1 MNCWPS
7 NPLVYEINTWVW
19 LHDLSRQEKKEITL
33 ASIPDRIWDELA
45 GLKFDAV
52 WFMGVW
58 ERSPAG
64 IVISNRHPGN
74 LSDFHRTL
82 SDFVPADNVGSAYCV
97 RQYTVDEHLGGSEGL
112 QIARRALSRRGIR
125 LILDFVPN
133 HLAYD
138 HPWVTEHPEFFI
150 RGTEE
155 DLKRDPTTF
164 VKLGEMVFA
173 CGKDPNF
180 PAWQDVLQVN
190 AFNDGLRNA
199 IHETIL
205 GIADQCDGVR
215 CDMAMLLMNEI
226 FSRTWGEWAGPQPV
240 KDYWSD
246 LIETVKTTYPHFL
259 FIAEAY
265 WDLEFQLQQQGFD
278 FCYDKRLYDLLEQ
291 GNADGIRLHLKADPE
306 FQSKLVRFIE
316 NHDEPRTLPLFHTEK
331 TKAAAIAVAT
341 LPGAR
346 LFHEGQLDGREIRV
360 PVFLRRRPWEMV
372 HQDIKDFYE
381 KILKIASAPVFYQG
395 SWRLCECYGWS
406 DNSSFQ
412 NLLAWAWKSEKEQ
425 FLVVINYSPYDAQGK
440 VRVPFEEIEGFQWRL
455 TDLLTGEVYDREGNE
470 MTGQGLYAGLKAWGA
485 HLLAFSR
492 LE

>member
-1 MNCWPS
+1 MNRWPS
-7 NPLVYEINTWVW
+7 NPLIYEINTWVW

-64 IVISNRHPGN
+64 IFISNRDPGN
-74 LSDFHRTL
+74 LSDFRRAL
-82 SDFVPADNVGSAYCV
+82 PDFVSADNVGSAYCIK
-97 RQYTVDEHLGGSEGL
+97 QYTVDEHLGGAEGL
-112 QIARRALSRRGIR
+112 QIARRELSRRGIR

-133 HLAYD
+133 HMAHD
-138 HPWVTEHPEFFI
+138 HPWVAGHPGFFI

-155 DLKRDPTTF
+155 DLKRDPITF
-164 VKLGEMVFA
+164 VKLGETVFA

-190 AFNDGLRNA
+190 AFDEGLREA
-199 IHETIL
+199 VQGTVL
-205 GIADQCDGVR
+205 DIAGQCDGIR

-226 FSRTWGEWAGPQPV
+226 FSRTWGERAGAQPI
-240 KDYWSD
+240 KEYWSD
-246 LIETVKTTYPHFL
+246 LIDSVRTSYPHFL

-265 WDLEFQLQQQGFD
+265 WDLEFQLQQQGFN

-291 GNADGIRLHLKADPE
+291 ENAGGIRLHLEADPE

-316 NHDEPRTLPLFHTEK
+316 NHDEPRAACVFQREK
-331 TKAAAIAVAT
+331 ERVAAIAIAT

-346 LFHEGQLDGREIRV
+346 LFHEGQLDGREVRV
-360 PVFLRRRPWEMV
+360 PVFLRRRPREMV
-372 HQDIKDFYE
+372 HQDLKDFYE
-381 KILKIASAPVFYQG
+381 KILKIALAPVFYQG
-395 SWRLCECYGWS
+395 SWRLCECYGWA

-412 NLLAWAWKSEKEQ
+412 NLLAWAWKSDKDH
-425 FLVVINYSPYDAQGK
+425 FLVVINFCPHDAQGK
-440 VRVPFEEIEGFQWRL
+440 VRLPFEEIEGFQWRL
-455 TDLLTGEVYDREGNE
+455 TDLLSGEIFDREGNE
-470 MTGQGLYAGLKAWGA
+470 MTGQGLYVGLKAWSA
-485 HLLAFSR
+485 HLLSFSP